1 LLPHRTL
8 NLGILAHV
16 DAGKTTLTERLLY
29 AAGVID
35 KVGSVDAG
43 TTQTDSLALERQR
56 GITIKAAV
64 VSFAIGDVTVNL
76 IDTPGHPDFIAEVE
90 RVLSVLDGAVLVL
103 SAVEGVQP
111 QTRVLM
117 RALQRL
123 KVPTLIFVN
132 KIDRAGAG
140 EERVLQA
147 ITKRLDISIV
157 PMGSTQRLG
166 GRTARSIRWG
176 PNEAAFRDALVDVL
190 SEHDQGLLTAYVEN
204 DAGVPYRRL
213 RRTLAAQSTRGA
225 VHPVFFGS
233 AITGA
238 GVDHLMRA
246 IPELLP
252 SAVGDAD
259 AALSAQVFKIDRGAA
274 GERIAYARTF
284 SGTLHERQR
293 VRLGR
298 GREGKVTAIS
308 VFDNGAD
315 VHRKST
321 SAGEVSK
328 LWGLDEIQVGDCI
341 GTPGREA
348 AHQFAPPTMETVVAA
363 RTPEDQARLVVALAQ
378 LAEQDPLIN
387 VRRDET
393 GREIS
398 ICLYGEVQKE
408 VIQATLAEDFGID
421 VSFRETTTI
430 YIERPVGRGRAVELL
445 LDDYNPFSATLGL
458 RVQPGPVDSGVEL
471 RVEVHPRR
479 VPLYIYKTAENFR
492 TAMSQYV
499 ALALAEG
506 LHGWQVTDCIVTIDD
521 CGYYIGDG
529 PTKPTR
535 PTMRTTASDF
545 RNLTPMVLMAAL
557 EKARTRVCEPMM
569 RVNVE
574 APPDDLGA
582 VLTAVAQLGGTVGA
596 PSVRGDLSV
605 TETLLPAARAQD
617 LTRQLPELTGGEG
630 VLDMSFAGYRPVA
643 GRPPKRRRSTTNP
656 LQRVQYLMG
665 LRGRGVKRD
674 GADEL

>member
-1 LLPHRTL
+1 
-8 NLGILAHV
+8 
-16 DAGKTTLTERLLY
+16 
-29 AAGVID
+29 
-35 KVGSVDAG
+35 
-43 TTQTDSLALERQR
+43 
-56 GITIKAAV
+56 
-64 VSFAIGDVTVNL
+64 
-76 IDTPGHPDFIAEVE
+76 
-90 RVLSVLDGAVLVL
+90 
-103 SAVEGVQP
+103 
-111 QTRVLM
+111 M

-123 KVPTLIFVN
+123 GVPTLIFVN

-166 GRTARSIRWG
+166 SRGAQSIRWG
-176 PNEAAFRDALVDVL
+176 PSDGAFRDALVDVL
-190 SEHDQGLLTAYVEN
+190 SERDHGLLTAYVEH
-204 DAGVPYRRL
+204 DTDVPYRRL
-213 RRTLAAQSTRGA
+213 RRTLAAQSKLGA

-252 SAVGDAD
+252 STVGDAD
-259 AALSAQVFKIDRGAA
+259 APLSAQVFKIDRGVA

-284 SGTLHERQR
+284 SGTLHERHR
-293 VRLGR
+293 VPFGR
-298 GREGKVTAIS
+298 AREGKVTAIG

-341 GTPGREA
+341 GVPSREI
-348 AHQFAPPTMETVVAA
+348 AHEFAPPTMETVVAA
-363 RTPEDQARLVVALAQ
+363 ATPEDQARLVVALAQ
-378 LAEQDPLIN
+378 LSEQDPLIN

-393 GREIS
+393 GHEIS

-408 VIQATLAEDFGID
+408 VIQATLVGDFGIE

-430 YIERPVGRGRAVELL
+430 YIERPVGHGRAVELL

-458 RVQPGPVDSGVEL
+458 RVEPGPVDSGVEL
-471 RVEVHPRR
+471 RIEVHPRR
-479 VPLYIYKTAENFR
+479 IPLYIYKTAENFR
-492 TAMSQYV
+492 TAMLQYV
-499 ALALAEG
+499 THALAEG
-506 LHGWQVTDCIVTIDD
+506 LSGWQVTDCIVTLDD

-535 PTMRTTASDF
+535 PTTRTTASDF

-557 EKARTRVCEPMM
+557 EQARTRVCEPMM

-574 APPDDLGA
+574 VPPDDLGV
-582 VLTAVAQLGGTVGA
+582 VLTAVAQLGGTVRA

-617 LTRQLPELTGGEG
+617 LTRQMPELTGGEG
-630 VLDMSFAGYRPVA
+630 VLDMTFGGYRTVA
-643 GRPPKRRRSTTNP
+643 GRPPKRRRSTTSP
-656 LQRVQYLMG
+656 LKREQYIMA
-665 LRGRGVKRD
+665 LRGRGVRRD
-674 GADEL
+674 GAGDT